1 MDWRDKWIHGC
12 SLAQLTNLS
21 NAAVVSKPRLQVST
35 LQDSDG
41 TWNSDMIVQIC
52 GNEALP
58 FILSIATPSVDDAD
72 ELYWKLT
79 GNGQYSSNSAYAFA
93 FSNLWSSR
101 ATIKDRFRFSIQSK
115 DFCKKELW
123 SLPINNKWKIFLWK
137 IFSNSLSCG
146 EEALKR
152 DLSWNFQCLT
162 CNSDP
167 PSTESLCHIFRDCPF
182 AARIWFASPLGIRS
196 CSGDTIPIQ
205 QWIINWPRFFK
216 KNDNFASTISAFVSS
231 LWHLWCLRNQ
241 IRFHDSP
248 ANLDGTLRLINT
260 DAINNS
266 WANTQLQ
273 GQSSSQSL
281 VDPEE
286 CHGASTI
293 INHYPYMLMGSK
305 LCMSLSIRIKCDA
318 TWKSNYK
325 ATWGWYFQD
334 HSGSIFHFDNSSFWA
349 KSALQAEAMALK
361 AAIMDATSQGFR
373 HLDIASDCLNLSLG
387 A

>member
-21 NAAVVSKPRLQVST
+21 NADVVSKPRLQVST

-93 FSNLWSSR
+93 FSYLWNSR
-101 ATIKDRFRFSIQSK
+101 ATIKDMFRFSIQSK

-137 IFSNSLSCG
+137 IFSNSLPCG

-216 KNDNFASTISAFVSS
+216 KNDNFASTISAF
-231 LWHLWCLRNQ
+231 
-241 IRFHDSP
+241 
-248 ANLDGTLRLINT
+248 GK
-260 DAINNS
+260 
-266 WANTQLQ
+266 
-273 GQSSSQSL
+273 SSSQSL

-325 ATWGWYFQD
+325 ATGGWYFQD

-373 HLDIASDCLNLSLG
+373 HIDIASNCLNLWSYR
-387 A
+387 